1 MNKNIYVA
9 ESIAVAEAA
18 KVFENTQ
25 RDVNI
30 SLMNELSIICNKLKI
45 NTSDVLRAAS
55 TKWNFLNFYP
65 GLVGGHCIS
74 VDPYYLSYCAKKIN
88 HRAVLINTGRKIND
102 SMVDFIT
109 KKIIDDLGT
118 SQKKKIIVLGLAFK
132 ENCSDIRDS
141 KIFNVI
147 KKLKFFFR
155 LEMHDPYVNSQEVK
169 EMYKENVMPFEDLSN
184 NADAIIINHKHDYY
198 KSPLILK
205 KILNLLKKKAHIYDL
220 KGLFD
225 LKKIE
230 KKYKVFNL

>member
-9 ESIAVAEAA
+9 ESLAVAEAA

-30 SLMNELSIICNKLKI
+30 SLMNELSIICNKLNI

-74 VDPYYLSYCAKKIN
+74 VDPHYLSYCAKKIN
-88 HRAVLINTGRKIND
+88 HKAILINTGRKIND

-109 KKIIDDLGT
+109 KKIIDDLGKLK
-118 SQKKKIIVLGLAFK
+118 KKKIIVLGLAFK

-141 KIFNVI
+141 KIFDVI
-147 KKLKFFFR
+147 KKLKSFFII
-155 LEMHDPYVNSQEVK
+155 EKHDPYVNSDEVQ
-169 EMYKENVMPFEDLSN
+169 EMYNENILAFNDLSKN
-184 NADAIIINHKHDYY
+184 VDAIIINQKHDYY
-198 KSPLILK
+198 KNPLVLK
-205 KILNLLKKKAHIYDL
+205 KIKKLLKKKAYIYDL
-220 KGLFD
+220 KGL
-225 LKKIE
+225 LNSKKI
-230 KKYKVFNL
+230 KKDYKVFNL